1 MSGRIPDSIDP
12 HDWAR
17 TGRHVTGT
25 LPLAGMERLCEGLE
39 DTAGEV
45 QIALAGQVLPGG
57 RLVLAGSA
65 ACAVT
70 VRCQR
75 CLEPFT
81 LHLEAP
87 IQLGVLSHEGALAK
101 LPAGYEPLICPAG
114 QELSVAQLI
123 EDELLLV
130 LPDYPH
136 HAEGMCGTT
145 ALPAQQAGERR
156 PFAALASLRKN
167 DPPGGHDD

>member
-17 TGRHVTGT
+17 TGRQVAGT
-25 LPLAGMERLCEGLE
+25 LPLASLERLCEVLE

-45 QIALAGQVLPGG
+45 QIALAGQVLPGK
-57 RLVLAGSA
+57 RLVLCGSA
-65 ACAVT
+65 ACAVV

-81 LHLEAP
+81 LTLEAP
-87 IQLGVLSHEGALAK
+87 IRLGVISHEGALAK
-101 LPAGYEPLICPAG
+101 LPDDYEPLICPAG
-114 QELSVAQLI
+114 QELAMAQLI

-136 HAEGMCGTT
+136 HADGMCGAT
-145 ALPAQQAGERR
+145 AVPAQQAGGQR
-156 PFAALASLRKN
+156 PFAALGSLRKG
-167 DPPGGHDD
+167 DPPGGHD

>member
-25 LPLAGMERLCEGLE
+25 LPLASLERLCENLE
-39 DTAGEV
+39 DTAGDVE
-45 QIALAGQVLPGG
+45 ITLAGHMFPAGRPVLTG
-57 RLVLAGSA
+57 AA
-65 ACAVT
+65 ACSVA

-87 IQLGVLSHEGALAK
+87 IRLGVLTHEGALAK
-101 LPAGYEPLICPAG
+101 LQAGCEPLICPSG

-136 HAEGMCGTT
+136 HADGMCGAT
-145 ALPAQQAGERR
+145 AVPAQQAGEWR
-156 PFAALASLRKN
+156 PFAALASLRKS
-167 DPPGGHDD
+167 DPPGGHD

>member
-1 MSGRIPDSIDP
+1 MSGRIPDSIEP

-17 TGRHVTGT
+17 TGRQVTGT

-39 DTAGEV
+39 DTTGEV
-45 QIALAGQVLPGG
+45 EITLAGQVLPGG

-65 ACAVT
+65 VCAVT

-75 CLEPFT
+75 CLEPFV
-81 LHLEAP
+81 LRLEAP
-87 IQLGVLSHEGALAK
+87 IRLGVLSHEGALAK

-136 HAEGMCGTT
+136 HADGMCGVT
-145 ALPAQQAGERR
+145 AAPAQQAGERR

>member
-1 MSGRIPDSIDP
+1 MSGRIPHSIDP

-17 TGRHVTGT
+17 TGRQIAGT
-25 LPLAGMERLCEGLE
+25 LPLAALGRLCNALE

-45 QIALAGQVLPGG
+45 RVELTGQVLLGNRP
-57 RLVLAGSA
+57 VLAGSA
-65 ACAVT
+65 MCVVT

-81 LHLEAP
+81 LPLEAP
-87 IQLGVLSHEGALAK
+87 IRLGVIGHEGALAK
-101 LPAGYEPLICPAG
+101 VPDGYEPLICPAG

-136 HAEGMCGTT
+136 HADGMCGAT
-145 ALPAQQAGERR
+145 AVPAQQAGERR
-156 PFAALASLRKN
+156 PFAVLGSLRKS
-167 DPPGGHDD
+167 DPPGGHD

>member
-17 TGRHVTGT
+17 SGRQVAGS
-25 LPLAGMERLCEGLE
+25 LPLATLERLCAALQ

-45 QIALAGQVLPGG
+45 RIALAGQVLPGK
-57 RLVLAGSA
+57 RLVLTGSA
-65 ACAVT
+65 SCDVT

-75 CLEPFT
+75 CLEPLT
-81 LHLEAP
+81 LTLEAP
-87 IQLGVLSHEGALAK
+87 IRLGVISHEGALAK
-101 LPAGYEPLICPAG
+101 LPDGYEPLLCPAG
-114 QELSVAQLI
+114 QELPMAQLI

-136 HAEGMCGTT
+136 HADGTCG
-145 ALPAQQAGERR
+145 ALAVPAQQAGERR
-156 PFAALASLRKN
+156 PFAALGSLRKS
-167 DPPGGHDD
+167 DPPGGHD

>member
-17 TGRHVTGT
+17 TGRQAAGT
-25 LPLAGMERLCEGLE
+25 LPLAGLERLCTALEG
-39 DTAGEV
+39 TAGEV
-45 QIALAGQVLPGG
+45 RIALAGQVLPGQ
-57 RLVLAGSA
+57 RLVLTGSA
-65 ACAVT
+65 SCAVT

-81 LHLEAP
+81 LALEAP
-87 IQLGVLSHEGALAK
+87 IRLGVISHEGALAK
-101 LPAGYEPLICPAG
+101 LPDGYEPLICPPG
-114 QELSVAQLI
+114 QELAMAQLI

-136 HAEGMCGTT
+136 HADGMCGT
-145 ALPAQQAGERR
+145 AAVPAQQAGERR
-156 PFAALASLRKN
+156 PFAVLGSLRKS
-167 DPPGGHDD
+167 DPPGGHD

>member
-1 MSGRIPDSIDP
+1 MSGRIPDSIEP

-17 TGRHVTGT
+17 TGRQITGT
-25 LPLAGMERLCEGLE
+25 LPLTGMGRLCQSLE
-39 DTAGEV
+39 DTTGEV
-45 QIALAGQVLPGG
+45 EITLAGQVLAGG
-57 RLVLAGSA
+57 RPVLTGTAVCA
-65 ACAVT
+65 AS

-75 CLEPFT
+75 CLEPFV
-81 LHLEAP
+81 LRLEAP
-87 IQLGVLSHEGALAK
+87 IRLGILSHEGALAK

-136 HAEGMCGTT
+136 HADGMCGIT
-145 ALPAQQAGERR
+145 AVPAQQAGERR
-156 PFAALASLRKN
+156 PFAALAPLRKN
-167 DPPGGHDD
+167 DPPGGHD